1 LIPYK
6 DDNPTRRPPVVT
18 LAIIALNVLV
28 FIMEL
33 AGNMQAMAFNYGAIP
48 RAMLTLQSNQ
58 PISPVLTVFT
68 AMFLH
73 GGFLHIGG
81 NMLYFWIFGNN
92 IEDKLGHGR
101 FLVFYLLSGVVAAYS
116 NALVDPTSTVPMIG
130 ASGAIA
136 GILGAYILLFPRAQV
151 YTVIILIFFI
161 QIVRLPSLIVI
172 GFWIIIQVINGLM
185 ASGVTGQHAGV
196 AWFAHIGGFL
206 FGLGMIKVFLKTRR
220 R

>member
-1 LIPYK
+1 MIPYK

-48 RAMLTLQSNQ
+48 KAMLTLQSNQ

>member
-1 LIPYK
+1 M
-6 DDNPTRRPPVVT
+6 VT

-48 RAMLTLQSNQ
+48 KAMLTLQSNQ

>member
-48 RAMLTLQSNQ
+48 KAMLTLQSNQ

>member
-101 FLVFYLLSGVVAAYS
+101 FLVFYLLSGVVAAYC